1 MLHVILPP
9 ALISIWK
16 NKELHEIP
24 EISEVWSE
32 EDSFIVG
39 VASESLY
46 NENQELYLALCD
58 AITEAVDYTNNNMEE
73 VAKITCE
80 LNGNSVD
87 QELEYLQKGNY
98 AVETKNLFSL
108 AAFMAEAGFIEKA
121 PESYTDLAFENVSG
135 D

>member
-1 MLHVILPP
+1 M
-9 ALISIWK
+9 
-16 NKELHEIP
+16 
-24 EISEVWSE
+24 
-32 EDSFIVG
+32 
-39 VASESLY
+39 
-46 NENQELYLALCD
+46 
-58 AITEAVDYTNNNMEE
+58 TM
-73 VAKITCE
+73 